1 MIRRKGLILGV
12 AIGLLMTVEIG
23 SARADHTRRNNG
35 TFGGTF
41 LSTRMDL
48 NDDGVLAVWS
58 TSAVNGTLGKRTSQ
72 AVVEVIDPAGPPPTC
87 PTTEVILDVPN
98 GIGFSTLTATF
109 PNGDQIYS
117 RILTRKQCSLG
128 GGQVQIDDVQE
139 ILGGTG
145 KFEGASGMAELH
157 TISRCQAVDGN
168 AVPPQCFG
176 SFTGEF
182 EGTITLP

>member
-1 MIRRKGLILGV
+1 MKKSKGLTIGIV
-12 AIGLLMTVEIG
+12 TGLLVG
-23 SARADHTRRNNG
+23 SFSVANAEHTRRNNG

-48 NDDGVLAVWS
+48 NDDGALATWS
-58 TSAVNGTLGKRTSQ
+58 TAEINGTLGKRSSQ
-72 AVVEVIDPAGPPPTC
+72 SIIEAVPTGVTPECPGGVSIIDA
-87 PTTEVILDVPN
+87 LN

-109 PNGDQIYS
+109 SNGDQVYS
-117 RILTRKQCSLG
+117 RILTRTQCSLG
-128 GGQVQIDDVQE
+128 GGRFKADDVQE

-145 KFEGASGMAELH
+145 KFEGASGTVELH
-157 TISRCQAVDGN
+157 SISVCQAFDPN
-168 AVPPQCFG
+168 ATPPQCFG